1 MVNVKYTSKLRL
13 DLGRE
18 KERVQAKSMAE
29 LMAILEVRHGEPFL
43 SLLPYCRIFINGT
56 SLITLDSPGAALSD
70 GDEVLF
76 LLPVA
81 GG

>member
-1 MVNVKYTSKLRL
+1 MVTVKYTSKLRL

-18 KERVQAKSMAE
+18 RERVEAKSVSE
-29 LMAILEVRHGEPFL
+29 LLALLDRRHGELFTSWRPH
-43 SLLPYCRIFINGT
+43 CRIFVNGISIVT
-56 SLITLDSPGAALSD
+56 RDGPSTPLAD
-70 GDEVLF
+70 GDEVLL